1 MRKILFLLLSVVFII
16 IVSFRYKPA
25 DDVVNYLNTPNVI
38 SYNKKDYKLVW
49 SSHPASNYYKQEY
62 IPKHQSVDHFDD
74 MLLVDF
80 LMIDTPAANIVGV
93 KVNEIRERKKTDMVA
108 NYKVQVNKDK
118 GEYLLDFILSEGDGR
133 TTNTVEWNA
142 YRYKNYADKAGH
154 KGILLFG
161 VSKRAYGDDVTSF
174 LTDLKTARIYLLQTF
189 TQYDFPAVEV
199 K

>member
-1 MRKILFLLLSVVFII
+1 MKKALLLSLSFVFIAI
-16 IVSFRYKPA
+16 TSFCYKPS
-25 DDVVNYLNTPNVI
+25 DDVVNYLNTPNI
-38 SYNKKDYKLVW
+38 INYNKKDYKLVW
-49 SSHPASNYYKQEY
+49 SSHPGSNYYKQEY
-62 IPKHQSVDHFDD
+62 IPKHQSIEHFDE

-80 LMIDTPAANIVGV
+80 LMIDTPAVNIVGV

-108 NYKVQVNKDK
+108 NYQVQKDKDK

-133 TTNTVEWNA
+133 TVNIVEWNA

-161 VSKRAYGDDVTSF
+161 LSKRAYGNDVTDF
-174 LTDLKTARIYLLQTF
+174 LKDLRTARMYALQTF